1 MSAKILIAIDA
12 SDTSFKV
19 VRYASRLVRQAD
31 DIKITLFTVLPGLSF
46 PDRFLDEEMKRKHLL
61 KAKHYFDEESE
72 RMHAL
77 FEKAKAPLIDQ
88 GINPENITTKF
99 NFVKAGV
106 ARDIIEEIKKGE
118 YDTVIVGRKGLSKI
132 QEFFIGSVSQKLL
145 QYAKDF
151 TLWIVA

>member
-19 VRYASRLVRQAD
+19 VRYASRLLRQTD

-46 PDRFLDEEMKRKHLL
+46 PDRFLDEAMKRKHQL
-61 KAKHYFDEESE
+61 KAKQYFDQESK

-77 FEKAKAPLIDQ
+77 FENAKIPLIEA
-88 GINPENITTKF
+88 GINSENITTKF
-99 NFVKAGV
+99 AFVKDGIAQ
-106 ARDIIEEIKKGE
+106 DIIEEIKKGR

-132 QEFFIGSVSQKLL
+132 QEFFIGSVSQTLL

-151 TLWIVA
+151 TVWIVA